1 MNLIFLYGPPGVGKS
16 TVGRLLAATLSLP
29 FYDSDAEIIIQA
41 GQEISAIFAQ
51 EGEAGFRARETAVI
65 TQLLTQPAG
74 VVALGGGALLNE
86 ALRAQVEAAGPV
98 LCLHAPL
105 PVLQERLGAAH
116 TAGAERPLLAANLRE
131 KLPQL
136 LAQRAAHY
144 ASFTHQL
151 EAGAAPAAVAW
162 QAQISLGR
170 FLARGMGTEYDV
182 LTQPGGLAQ
191 LGALLRAR
199 NLHGPIALV
208 SDAQVAHF
216 WLQTAVASL
225 QAAGYA
231 IHPVI
236 IPPGE
241 AHKTIATVS
250 QLWEAFLAARLE
262 RRSTVVALGG
272 GVVGDLAGFAAAT
285 FLRGVN
291 WVGAPTTLLAM
302 VDASLGGKTGADLP
316 QGKNLIGAFYPPR
329 LVLAD
334 TDTLATLPAAERRS
348 GLAEVVKHG
357 VIGDPALF
365 DLCAQ
370 GETAVAQNWPQL
382 VSRAMAVKLAII
394 AADPYEQGQR
404 AALNLGHTI
413 GHAVELASGYRL
425 RHGEAVAIGMVA
437 EAKLAEQT
445 GVAEKGVAQQI
456 TAVLRALN
464 LPTQIPPDLD
474 RQAIIRAVGVDKKR
488 RAGQVH
494 FALPARIG
502 QVVTGVHVPD
512 WQAMIWA

>member
-1 MNLIFLYGPPGVGKS
+1 MIFLYGPPGVGKS
-16 TVGRLLAATLSLP
+16 TVGQALAAALNLP
-29 FYDSDAEIIIQA
+29 FYDADAAVMAQA
-41 GQEISAIFAQ
+41 GQDIPAIFAQ

-65 TQLLTQPAG
+65 TQLLRQPAG
-74 VVALGGGALLNE
+74 VMALGGGALLNE

-105 PVLQERLGAAH
+105 AVLQKRLGAS
-116 TAGAERPLLAANLRE
+116 AERPLLAADLAK

-136 LAQRAAHY
+136 LAQRASHY
-144 ASFTHQL
+144 ASFPHQL
-151 EAGAAPAAVAW
+151 EANAAPAAVAW

-170 FLARGMGTEYDV
+170 FHVRGMGAGYDV
-182 LTQPGGLAQ
+182 LAQSGGLAQ

-208 SDAQVAHF
+208 SDEQVARY
-216 WLQTAVASL
+216 WLETAVASL
-225 QAAGYA
+225 RAADYA
-231 IHPVI
+231 VHPVL

-241 AHKTIATVS
+241 AHKTIATLT
-250 QLWEAFLAARLE
+250 QLWNAFLAAGLE

-291 WVGAPTTLLAM
+291 WVSAPTTLLAM
-302 VDASLGGKTGADLP
+302 ADASLGGKTGADLP
-316 QGKNLIGAFYPPR
+316 EGKNLIGAFYPPR

-334 TDTLATLPAAERRS
+334 AGTLSTLQLAELRS

-357 VIGDPALF
+357 IIGDPGLF

-370 GETAVAQNWPQL
+370 GETAVAQNWPSL
-382 VSRAMAVKLAII
+382 ISRAMAVKLAII

-437 EAKLAEQT
+437 EARLAEQI
-445 GVAEKGVAQQI
+445 GVAENGVAAQI
-456 TAVLRALN
+456 TAVLNALS
-464 LPTQIPPDLD
+464 LPTQIPPELD

-488 RAGQVH
+488 RAGQVQ

-502 QVVTGVHVPD
+502 KVVTGVHVPA
-512 WQAMIWA
+512 WTEII